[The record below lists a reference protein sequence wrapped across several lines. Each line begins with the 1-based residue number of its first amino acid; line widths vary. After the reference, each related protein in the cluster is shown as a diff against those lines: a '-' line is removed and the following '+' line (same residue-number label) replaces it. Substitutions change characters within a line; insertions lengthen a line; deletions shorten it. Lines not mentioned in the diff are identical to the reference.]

1 MARAPGGARRDE
13 RPRTDAPHLL
23 TIDIGNTHTVLGV
36 FVGEK
41 LEHFW
46 RVTSGVSRTGD
57 ELGALVETLCRDYNA
72 GLTRSRAAVIASV
85 VPALTAEYEA
95 MVARLYGA
103 RALIVSS
110 RTISGIRL
118 DVPDPA
124 SLGADRIANA
134 VAVADGRLPAIV
146 VDLGTATTFDVVR
159 PGRRYVGGM
168 IVPGIRTSAD
178 ELFRR
183 AARLAKVEIRRPARR
198 IGRTTEE
205 SIQAGVYY
213 SAIEAI
219 DGIIRLLE
227 REDLHGRARVV
238 ATGGLAPLVASG
250 SRTIQE
256 VDEALTLRGLLRID
270 RLNRRPRARSRA
282 SR

>member
-1 MARAPGGARRDE
+1 
-13 RPRTDAPHLL
+13 
-23 TIDIGNTHTVLGV
+23 
-36 FVGEK
+36 
-41 LEHFW
+41 
-46 RVTSGVSRTGD
+46 
-57 ELGALVETLCRDYNA
+57 
-72 GLTRSRAAVIASV
+72 

-95 MVARLYGA
+95 MAARLYGA

-118 DVPDPA
+118 EVPDPA
-124 SLGADRIANA
+124 SVGADRIANA

-159 PGRRYVGGM
+159 AGRRYVGGM
-168 IVPGIRTSAD
+168 IAPGIRTSAD

-183 AARLAKVEIRRPARR
+183 AARLAKVEIRRPPRR

-213 SAIEAI
+213 GAIGAI

-227 REDLHGRARVV
+227 REDLRGRARVI
-238 ATGGLAPLVASG
+238 ATGGLAPLVAAG

-256 VDEALTLRGLLRID
+256 VDEALTLRGLLRIH
-270 RLNRRPRARSRA
+270 RLNRRAGARRSA